1 MQNRNVIRSSKAITY
16 WQQHLDA
23 QLSSGLKQSAY
34 CREHN
39 ISDKYFSA
47 WKAKLRKTPSKKT
60 SDDVQLVPVSIKP
73 SIAPTKLSA
82 DLPSDTV
89 NTGAVIHSL
98 KMNFPNG
105 VSVDV
110 SAPNELTFLSLMTH
124 LAQLPC

>member
-1 MQNRNVIRSSKAITY
+1 MQNRNTLRSSKALTY

-47 WKAKLRKTPSKKT
+47 WKAKLRKTAGGNSENL
-60 SDDVQLVPVSIKP
+60 QLVPVSIKP
-73 SIAPTKLSA
+73 SIAPTKLIA
-82 DLPSDTV
+82 ALASDAL
-89 NTGAVIHSL
+89 NTSPVIHSL

-110 SAPNELTFLSLMTH
+110 STPSESTFLSLMTH

>member
-1 MQNRNVIRSSKAITY
+1 MQNRNTLRSSEALTY

-47 WKAKLRKTPSKKT
+47 WKGKLRKTASKT
-60 SDDVQLVPVSIKP
+60 SDDVQLVPVSIKS
-73 SIAPTKLSA
+73 SIAPTKLIA
-82 DLPSDTV
+82 ELPSDTV
-89 NTGAVIHSL
+89 NSSPAIHSL

-110 SAPNELTFLSLMTH
+110 SAPNESTFLSLMTH

>member
-1 MQNRNVIRSSKAITY
+1 MENRNTLRSSEALTY

-23 QLSSGLKQSAY
+23 QMSSGLKQSAY

-47 WKAKLRKTPSKKT
+47 WKAKLRKTVSKK
-60 SDDVQLVPVSIKP
+60 SDDVHLVPVSINR
-73 SIAPTKLSA
+73 SIAPTEPIA
-82 DLPSDTV
+82 ELPSDTL
-89 NTGAVIHSL
+89 NSLPAIHSL

-110 SAPNELTFLSLMTH
+110 STPSESTFLSLMTH